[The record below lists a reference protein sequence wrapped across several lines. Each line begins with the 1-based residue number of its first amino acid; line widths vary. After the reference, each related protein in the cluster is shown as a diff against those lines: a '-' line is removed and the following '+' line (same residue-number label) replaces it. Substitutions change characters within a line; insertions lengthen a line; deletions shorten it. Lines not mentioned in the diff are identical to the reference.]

1 MLQQNCEYNK
11 LYIAI
16 YGMRLIL
23 MKNNHPTNNICKQR
37 RSPKEEKLMNIDLRG
52 HSWHAA
58 FCHAMRS

>member
-1 MLQQNCEYNK
+1 MVLQSTGKEKQR
-11 LYIAI
+11 LF